1 MNCLELIK
9 AACYEI
15 NESGSAPSTLVT
27 PTDPNVLQLTY
38 LFYAVGRDLVAAKY
52 WNQLK
57 RQATITTADTDNL
70 YALPTDFYAPCI
82 DTHYNQDED
91 EKLIGPI
98 SDSEWNWN
106 TYGVSSSSG
115 DQKFRIFGRNNE
127 QQIQI
132 YPTPSSAQTISFDYI
147 SNCWIRAIAG
157 STWATTIT
165 LDTDVVA
172 FDDDIMILGLKAK
185 IQKERGLEYQ
195 SNMAAYQ
202 RKLEQSFARY
212 EGSYIGSMSGRR
224 RRESYSHPDGSW
236 SF

>member
-1 MNCLELIK
+1 MDVLGLTK
-9 AACYEI
+9 AACYEL
-15 NESGSAPSTLVT
+15 NEPAASTLVGS
-27 PTDPNVLQLTY
+27 TDPNVLQLTY
-38 LFYAVGRDLVAAKY
+38 LLYAVGRDLVAAKY
-52 WNQLK
+52 WSQLK
-57 RQATITTADTDNL
+57 RQATITTANADDK

-82 DTHYNQDED
+82 NTHFNQSET
-91 EKLIGPI
+91 ERLIGPI
-98 SDSEWNWN
+98 SDAEWNEL
-106 TYGVSSSSG
+106 TYGTSTSSG
-115 DQKFRIFGRNNE
+115 RQHFRIFGRNDE

-132 YPTPSSAQTISFDYI
+132 HPTPSSVQTLSYDYI
-147 SNCWIRAIAG
+147 SNAWIRAIAG

-185 IQKERGLEYQ
+185 IAKERGLEFQ

-202 RKLEQSFARY
+202 RKLEQTAARL

-224 RRESYSHPDGSW
+224 KRSKYNQQDGSW